1 MSRSDAARPGF
12 GETGCCL
19 LLAGVLFYSSYGLA
33 NWLAAVRAPVAEI
46 AFAWERQIPFW
57 AWTIV
62 PYWSLNLFYALG
74 FFLCESRVALRRY
87 MAQLLT
93 AQALAVACFIL
104 WPLQFGWAKPASDG
118 LSGWLFASLAAFDQP
133 YNQAPSLHIML
144 TLIVGRFYW
153 LRLPRRWRPLWL
165 GWLMLIAL
173 SVLTTYQHHFIDIPT
188 GVLAGLLVC
197 WLFPQQGRMPLRRS
211 IRPQKAHGRW
221 LAFYTLAAA
230 GFAALACFGGA
241 ALWWLWPAAA
251 CLLLAAAY
259 AGLGAQA
266 LQKQTDGRLSLATV
280 GWLLP
285 YLAVARL
292 NMAYW
297 LRGVPQSAAVTET
310 LHIGSLL
317 AARRFEAVV
326 DVCAEYSLFRRPRY
340 YAAVPMLDMVPPES
354 GDLLRAAQ
362 ALADLQRQGRPVL
375 VCCAL
380 GYGRS
385 AAVAVLWLWASGAC
399 SSLDEACATVRRAR
413 PKMVLPEAVC
423 QRIQTAKQQWERG
436 A

>member
-1 MSRSDAARPGF
+1 MRSSPRPSF
-12 GETGCCL
+12 RYALLLLLTTGC
-19 LLAGVLFYSSYGLA
+19 LFYASYGLS
-33 NWLAAVRAPVAEI
+33 NHLAALRAPLPEI
-46 AFAWERQIPFW
+46 AFGWEAGIPFG

-74 FFLCESRVALRRY
+74 FFLCESRAVLRRY
-87 MAQLLT
+87 MAQLLA
-93 AQALAVACFIL
+93 AQVLAVVCFIV
-104 WPLQFGWAKPASDG
+104 WPLQFGWEKPVSDG

-153 LRLPRRWRPLWL
+153 PRLPQRWRLLWL
-165 GWLMLIAL
+165 GWLLLIAV
-173 SVLTTYQHHFIDIPT
+173 SVLTTYQHHFIDVPT
-188 GVLAGLLVC
+188 GALAGLLVC
-197 WLFPQQGRMPLRRS
+197 WLFPLEGRMPLRRTV
-211 IRPQKAHGRW
+211 RLQKAHGRW
-221 LAFYTLAAA
+221 LAFYALAAL
-230 GFAALACFGGA
+230 GFAASACFGGA

-251 CLLLAAAY
+251 CVLLAAAY

-266 LQKQTDGRLSLATV
+266 LQKQADGRLSLATF

-285 YLAVARL
+285 YLAAVRL
-292 NMAYW
+292 NMTYW
-297 LRGVPQSAAVTET
+297 LRGAPKSVAVTET

-326 DVCAEYSLFRRPRY
+326 DVCAEYPLFGRPRH

-362 ALADLQRQGRPVL
+362 ALARLQQQGRPVL

-385 AAVAVLWLWASGAC
+385 AAVAVLWLWAGGAY
-399 SSLDEACATVRRAR
+399 SSLDEACETVRRAR
-413 PKMVLPEAVC
+413 PQMVLSDAVR
-423 QRIQTAKQQWERG
+423 QSIQTAKQQWEQC